1 MLLREP
7 IQGGDADLR
16 LQRIERFQ
24 DDVKSILIAAIVGL
38 AVSIMLTP
46 YLIRFFSSGGVTI
59 RGATGAFESVIPDY
73 VASEPKPTDAE
84 LYHFRR
90 QAMINTFGIVS
101 RYVEHDQIGAI
112 AVRIQ
117 PDDAELFE
125 LTRRYYGVGRWQ
137 QYLRQRQVKRMRAK
151 VGEQVRR

>member
-1 MLLREP
+1 VPSRLRAIGQVRATEWPAGASTPRQFFDPLQRSLGGSQPTYWPNRPDAVLLREP

-73 VASEPKPTDAE
+73 VASEP
-84 LYHFRR
+84 
-90 QAMINTFGIVS
+90 QAYRCRALPFPKAS
-101 RYVEHDQIGAI
+101 
-112 AVRIQ
+112 
-117 PDDAELFE
+117 DD
-125 LTRRYYGVGRWQ
+125 
-137 QYLRQRQVKRMRAK
+137 
-151 VGEQVRR
+151 